1 MRLHVIFND
10 FDLPITDTIIARRRR
25 LVTGKPTD
33 DGALRHSEC
42 DRQRLSL
49 HLLLPGIYSL
59 LVSTTR
65 RVLGSLLTSHV
76 HVNISRNTTA
86 YTYGAVLVLKPR
98 VILTEHVGIQCRVQH
113 VPVP

>member
-1 MRLHVIFND
+1 M
-10 FDLPITDTIIARRRR
+10 RR
-25 LVTGKPTD
+25 LVTGKPAG
-33 DGALRHSEC
+33 DGAVRHSEC

-76 HVNISRNTTA
+76 HVHVKLASK
-86 YTYGAVLVLKPR
+86 VLHKSLIEINVYFMQSLA
-98 VILTEHVGIQCRVQH
+98 
-113 VPVP
+113 